1 MKELFVLVSFS
12 LILHLPLEAQTA
24 NNNYAVFITGMEAL
38 PDRGLK
44 TAIATEIIT
53 SAHKEIV
60 NSDSLGIRQV
70 LSSEDME
77 DAIREFDPD
86 GLTCPETDCLEQVV
100 RELGI
105 RRLILIKLHDVEFTG
120 TEKDHLRISG
130 TFEMSQVNVETLA
143 GIEMPLLLSQNSVET
158 RIRGD
163 LKEFITFIRFNIWK
177 LFSTEPL
184 EGTFTPEE
192 QTVFRET
199 FSQKLAR
206 YLADQRFLLTIA
218 GAAGLLIGGALLL
231 TAASGDASHTYPPDF
246 PEIP

>member
-1 MKELFVLVSFS
+1 M
-12 LILHLPLEAQTA
+12 
-24 NNNYAVFITGMEAL
+24 
-38 PDRGLK
+38 D
-44 TAIATEIIT
+44 
-53 SAHKEIV
+53 
-60 NSDSLGIRQV
+60 
-70 LSSEDME
+70 
-77 DAIREFDPD
+77 
-86 GLTCPETDCLEQVV
+86 
-100 RELGI
+100 
-105 RRLILIKLHDVEFTG
+105 
-120 TEKDHLRISG
+120 
-130 TFEMSQVNVETLA
+130 VETLA

-192 QTVFRET
+192 QAVFRET
-199 FSQKLAR
+199 FSQKLAP

-218 GAAGLLIGGALLL
+218 AAAGLLIGGVLLL